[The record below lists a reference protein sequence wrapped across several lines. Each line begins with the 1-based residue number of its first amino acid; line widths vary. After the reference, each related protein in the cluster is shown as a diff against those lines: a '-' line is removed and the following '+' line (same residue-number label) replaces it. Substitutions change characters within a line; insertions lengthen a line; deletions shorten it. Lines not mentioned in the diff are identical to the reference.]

1 MTGPEGWDCERC
13 GHTHRP
19 TQGGRPCHGHTG
31 QANAR
36 DPGGPCARRA
46 SEGQDVCDKHG
57 GAAPQAKAA
66 AVRRKAEARALVELG
81 KLIPDNPEPVR
92 DPIAVLARLGG
103 EADAVRGK
111 IVGYINHLV
120 EADINHDRL
129 EEVAAIVTLYERFLL
144 TTGRF
149 CESLVRSNYLERH
162 AAIEE
167 SKIVAV
173 LAVIERGL
181 RMIPDDEMR
190 RGVTVEIANGLKK
203 LPSAS

>member
-1 MTGPEGWDCERC
+1 MTGPEGWACERC

-36 DPGGPCARRA
+36 DPGGPCTRRA
-46 SEGQDVCDKHG
+46 NEGQDVCDKHG

-66 AVRRKAEARALVELG
+66 AARRKAEARALVELG

-111 IVGYINHLV
+111 IVGYINQLV

-149 CESLVRSNYLERH
+149 CESLVRSNYLERQQAIDTARAATLLTVVSGGLRLISNPVERDAVK
-162 AAIEE
+162 AAI
-167 SKIVAV
+167 VQ
-173 LAVIERGL
+173 GL
-181 RMIPDDEMR
+181 REL
-190 RGVTVEIANGLKK
+190 E
-203 LPSAS
+203 AS